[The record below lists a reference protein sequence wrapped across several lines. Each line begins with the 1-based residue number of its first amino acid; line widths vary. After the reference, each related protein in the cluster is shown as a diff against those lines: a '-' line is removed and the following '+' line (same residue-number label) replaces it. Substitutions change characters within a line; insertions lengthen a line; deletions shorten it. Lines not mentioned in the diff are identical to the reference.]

1 MQGNGRAQQLRQIRP
16 DDSDL
21 SQGIERVKAYSEKRA
36 ISRISRFE
44 TEEEE
49 AGLRGERLG
58 GDGAEADCEELE
70 D

>member
-1 MQGNGRAQQLRQIRP
+1 MQSNRRAQQLCQVRP
-16 DDSDL
+16 DNSDL
-21 SQGIERVKAYSEKRA
+21 SQGVERVEAYPEKYA
-36 ISRISRFE
+36 VSRISRFE

-58 GDGAEADCEELE
+58 GDGAEADSEELE